1 MLLFEKFNEIVLKYK
16 KIYAIANINNSRY
29 YLVIILTFLTV
40 GLDAL
45 GIGMLIPIGEYIL
58 NYEKD
63 TIPNTTSWKI
73 VTEIFAYL
81 DLKPNIIFI
90 VSSMLLIIIF
100 RQIITFIR
108 TMVIDIM
115 RFKSV
120 KQFREKLFY
129 YFLQQDIFYIKKH
142 STGVYNNI
150 INLEVENIGKAIILP
165 LENIS
170 GLILIISYFFLM
182 MLISVNATV
191 VVFATILI
199 IGIFLKKFLSYIE
212 NVASKIIHIN
222 NKFSQNIVDRLVA
235 VKLIRINNMI
245 DKEQTLNEEILAD
258 QFSNNVR
265 LSRVQKI
272 IDSSIEPLLLIVA
285 VPIIGI
291 AISLNF
297 PLAKLGVFV
306 ILLARF
312 IPVFKVTITGI
323 QSHATYFA
331 SIKNM
336 LNLIKKISEQ
346 KEIRLGEDIAPLI
359 IKKIEFKNISFKYE
373 DSEKNVLENFSC
385 TIKGGVINA
394 IMGVSGK
401 GKSTLVNFIPR
412 LLEPNK
418 GVIKINEKNIAHMSI
433 KSLRNICSYIEQ
445 KPSFM
450 RGTIIEHIAYNN
462 KKINLKKSIEAAK
475 LAQAHDFI
483 MSLPNNYYHKLG
495 EGGVGLSG
503 GQLQRLDIS
512 RGIASDKPLMI
523 LDEPTS
529 NLDKKNTKDIL
540 LTLKNINKHKKNT
553 ILIITHDTNIIKYC
567 ENVIKI

>member
-16 KIYAIANINNSRY
+16 RIYAIANINNSRY
-29 YLVIILTFLTV
+29 YLVIILTLLTV

-73 VTEIFAYL
+73 ITEIFTYL
-81 DLKPNIIFI
+81 GLKPNIIFI
-90 VSSMLLIIIF
+90 VSLMLSIIIF

-108 TMVIDIM
+108 MMVIDIM
-115 RFKSV
+115 RFRAV
-120 KQFREKLFY
+120 KQFREKLFD
-129 YFLQQDIFYIKKH
+129 YFLQQDIFFIKKH
-142 STGVYNNI
+142 NTGVYNNI

-182 MLISVNATV
+182 LLISINATIL
-191 VVFATILI
+191 VFATILI
-199 IGIFLKKFLSYIE
+199 IGIFLKKILSYIE
-212 NVASKIIHIN
+212 NTASKIIDIN

-245 DKEQTLNEEILAD
+245 DKEKSLNEEILTD

-272 IDSSIEPLLLIVA
+272 IDSSIEPSLLIVA
-285 VPIIGI
+285 IPIIGI

-312 IPVFKVTITGI
+312 IPVFKITITGL
-323 QSHATYFA
+323 QAHATYFA

-336 LNLIKKISEQ
+336 LNLINKICEQ
-346 KEIRLGEDIAPLI
+346 KEIRLGKNQAPVI
-359 IKKIEFKNISFKYE
+359 IKKIEFKNIFFKYE
-373 DSEKNVLENFSC
+373 DSNKNVINNFSC

-418 GVIKINEKNIAHMSI
+418 GVIKINEKNIAHMST

-445 KPSFM
+445 KPNFM
-450 RGTIIEHIAYNN
+450 RGTIFEHIVYNN
-462 KKINLKKSIEAAK
+462 KNINLKKAIEAAK

-483 MSLPNNYYHKLG
+483 MSLPNNYYYKLG

-529 NLDKKNTKDIL
+529 NLDKKNTKEIL

-553 ILIITHDTNIIKYC
+553 ILIVTHDTNVIKYC
-567 ENVIKI
+567 ENIIKI